1 MDATL
6 RSVRNRRALIRP
18 DWVTEPFLFTMARLI
33 REHALGRAAGP
44 LPFLAARLLD
54 ASPFR
59 FDASLLNS
67 LDLVQQQ
74 PPCEQPIHCLVA
86 RRLAFHAQPGWPVQ
100 EHDAGGTL
108 VHLLSSSAAGA
119 DERFL
124 NIALAHA
131 QRTQSLVKFRQLVW
145 RRRKRTHAASLDSFL
160 RNIYEKGAY
169 LDGERGRQ
177 QG

>member
-1 MDATL
+1 VANSSSD
-6 RSVRNRRALIRP
+6 RRALIRA
-18 DWVTEPFLFTMARLI
+18 DRVTEPFLFTVARFI
-33 REHALGRAAGP
+33 REDALRRATGP
-44 LPFLAARLLD
+44 LPFLAAHFLD

-59 FDASLLNS
+59 FHTAFLNS
-67 LDLVQQQ
+67 LDFVQQQ
-74 PPCEQPIHCLVA
+74 PPCEEPIHCLVA
-86 RRLAFHAQPGWPVQ
+86 RCLAFHAQAGWPVQ

-131 QRTQSLVKFRQLVW
+131 QRAQSLVKFRQLVW
-145 RRRKRTHAASLDSFL
+145 RRRKRTHAGSLDSFL

-169 LDGERGRQ
+169 LDGERGLQ